1 MTLEIIFAWGMD
13 LLRPI
18 VTISAR
24 EQQTQVARGK
34 HSVCLF
40 FEVWIFDR

>member
-1 MTLEIIFAWGMD
+1 MTLEIIFARGMD
-13 LLRPI
+13 LLSSM

-34 HSVCLF
+34 HSVCPF
-40 FEVWIFDR
+40 FEVWIFDS